1 MNDIYWQPEA
11 EPTGNRLVVVSNRL
25 PFILSRDGDRWSL
38 KPGSGGLI
46 TALAPVL
53 RNRGGMWIGWPG
65 GAENEMPDID
75 QILRAA
81 NKDSGYTLKP
91 VNLNAEEKEKF
102 YHGFSNEIIW
112 PLFHDLQSLCN
123 FDPSYW
129 RVYENV
135 NRKFADA
142 IARNYK
148 PNDFVWV
155 HDYHLIN
162 VAKELRQQGLRA
174 QMGFFLHIPFPPLDI
189 FLKLPWR
196 FQMLH
201 ALLDYDLIGF
211 QTLRDRRN
219 FLQCIRTLL
228 PDATL
233 IGKGQVIAARVG
245 HREIRIGAFPIGID
259 YNEFAKKAAS
269 DDVHERVLRLRQD
282 LPNRQIILGVDRLDY
297 TKGISHRF
305 EAYRTLL
312 QRHPEL
318 QRKVT
323 LIQVVVPSREDI
335 PRYHHLKNE
344 IERMVGELNGQFTQ
358 SGWVPLH
365 YIYRSL
371 SRNELLAYYRAASI
385 GLVTPLKDGM
395 NLVAK
400 EFCAASAEED
410 SVLVLSEF
418 AGAAAQ
424 LQRGALM
431 VNPYNT
437 EEVADALY
445 QAFTMPKSE
454 RHARMRKLRRSIR
467 EYDIFRWVDSFLR
480 AAIAKD
486 LSDFPMPEEYIPQI
500 ETIML

>member
-1 MNDIYWQPEA
+1 MNDIYWQPEM
-11 EPTGNRLVVVSNRL
+11 PSGGNRLVVVSNRL
-25 PFILSRDGDRWSL
+25 PFILTREQGRWSL
-38 KPGSGGLI
+38 RPGAGGLI
-46 TALAPVL
+46 SALAPVL

-65 GAENEMPDID
+65 SAQGEIPDID
-75 QILRAA
+75 QLLSTATT
-81 NKDSGYTLKP
+81 NSGYTLKP
-91 VNLNAEEKEKF
+91 VALNAEEKEKF

-112 PLFHDLQSLCN
+112 PLFHDLQSHCN
-123 FDPSYW
+123 FDASYW
-129 RVYENV
+129 HVYEDV
-135 NRKFADA
+135 NRKFADV
-142 IARNYK
+142 IARNHK
-148 PNDFVWV
+148 PEDFVWV

-162 VAKELRQQGLRA
+162 VARELRQLGLRA
-174 QMGFFLHIPFPPLDI
+174 QTGFFLHIPFPPLDI

-201 ALLDYDLIGF
+201 ALLEYDLIGF

-219 FLQCIRTLL
+219 FIQCIRTLI

-233 IGKGQVIAARVG
+233 NGKGQVIAAHVG
-245 HREIRIGAFPIGID
+245 GREVRIGAFPIGID

-269 DDVHERVLRLRQD
+269 DDVQERVVRLRQD
-282 LPNRQIILGVDRLDY
+282 LRNRQIILGVDRLDY
-297 TKGISHRF
+297 TKGISNRI
-305 EAYRTLL
+305 EAFRNLL

-318 QRKVT
+318 HHKVT

-335 PRYHHLKNE
+335 PRYHALKNE
-344 IERMVGELNGQFTQ
+344 IERMVGEINGQFTQ
-358 SGWVPLH
+358 SGWVPVH

-371 SRNELLAYYRAASI
+371 TRNELLAYYNAASI

-400 EFCAASAEED
+400 EFCAASVEEN
-410 SVLVLSEF
+410 SVLILSEF

-424 LQRGALM
+424 LQKGALL

-437 EEVADALY
+437 EEAADALY
-445 QAFTMPKSE
+445 QAFNMPESE
-454 RHARMRKLRRSIR
+454 RRTRMRKLRRAIR
-467 EYDIFRWVDSFLR
+467 EYDIFWWVDSFLR

-500 ETIML
+500 ETIVL